1 MKDRAKQA
9 KALITALRE
18 LNTEGM
24 VCDSVAECDFWVA
37 YHVIIKDLIEKYGL
51 YFRFCPGCGKSL
63 NWKNWE
69 SLKCGGNL

>member
-9 KALITALRE
+9 KKLITALRE

-37 YHVIIKDLIEKYGL
+37 YYVIIKDLIEKYGL